1 MRLKCWCVWVCERL
15 VWALRQSATE
25 QDIGSKVAVKSWPTI
40 RGLYGRYFISPQ
52 CLRIHIFSD
61 FKKRDFTFFLEMTCQ
76 KVVKSR

>member
-61 FKKRDFTFFLEMTCQ
+61 FKKRDYVFLEMTCQ